1 MNHQFKKI
9 VIVSLGGSIVCPDG
23 VDIPF
28 LKKFKKLVEAQI
40 KKGTKFVLIIGGG
53 RISRDYQNAAGA
65 VSKVVD
71 EDKDWIGIHATRLN
85 AHLLRTIFR
94 NVCDPTIIDS
104 RQKAKELSFNFKK
117 SSKAKPRSKSRSD
130 FGSGYPITIG
140 AGWRPGWSTD
150 FVTVAT
156 AEAIKI
162 KEVIFAGKPE
172 YVFNKDNQKFKDAV
186 AFEKM
191 SWPEYKKLIPQKW
204 SPGFHSPV
212 DPVAARLA
220 EKAKIT
226 GIVIGGRDLKNFSNL
241 ITGKNFKGTI
251 IG

>member
-1 MNHQFKKI
+1 MNHPFGKVI
-9 VIVSLGGSIVCPDG
+9 IVSLGGSIVCPDG
-23 VDIPF
+23 VDVPF

-65 VSKVVD
+65 VSSVVD

-94 NVCDPTIIDS
+94 NMCDPTIIDS
-104 RQKAKELSFNFKK
+104 REKVKK
-117 SSKAKPRSKSRSD
+117 LK
-130 FGSGYPITIG
+130 YPITIG

-156 AEAIKI
+156 AADLKI

-172 YVFNKDNQKFKDAV
+172 YVYNKDNQKFKDAMP
-186 AFEKM
+186 FEKM
-191 SWPEYKKLIPQKW
+191 SWPEYKKLIPAKW

-241 ITGKNFKGTI
+241 ITGKNFKGTTI
-251 IG
+251 S